1 MPEATSVYDGQTHVQ
16 QTNVPSNFLEK
27 QMCAMTD
34 QVGYRL
40 ITDLI
45 LQSKFMTFSTRSP
58 SPRSSVKEQW
68 MNCFPLKDL
77 G

>member
-1 MPEATSVYDGQTHVQ
+1 
-16 QTNVPSNFLEK
+16 
-27 QMCAMTD
+27 MCAMPD

-45 LQSKFMTFSTRSP
+45 LQSKFMTFSTRFP
-58 SPRSSVKEQW
+58 SPRSSVKEEQ

-77 G
+77 GETIIDDSRL